1 MNGAVR
7 QRKIREWL
15 ESEEFLG
22 LETLCERLSASE
34 STVRRDLTALETEGI
49 LKRVYGGAMALQP
62 RDHSTDFAWQSEH
75 MVPEKRRIA
84 AIAAGLLKVGET
96 VILDGGSTV
105 AEVARALV
113 SRSLHIITNSL
124 PIAEILMDARDVEV
138 TLTGGYLYP
147 RVRALLGP
155 VCEQTLSNVR
165 ADVLV
170 MGVAGVTES
179 GFSNNNTL
187 VVGPELKMIEAARR
201 VIIVADNTKFG
212 HEAVIRVAPLDTADV
227 VVTDSGIPAYFS
239 DLLRAH
245 SVDLLIA

>member
-22 LETLCERLSASE
+22 LDTLCERLGASE
-34 STVRRDLTALETEGI
+34 STVRRDLTALETGGV

-62 RDHSTDFAWQSEH
+62 HDHSTDYIWQSGH
-75 MVPEKRRIA
+75 MVEEKRRIA
-84 AIAAGLLKVGET
+84 CATASLLKDGET
-96 VILDGGSTV
+96 VLLDGGSTV
-105 AEVARALV
+105 AEVARAIV
-113 SRSLHIITNSL
+113 NRSMHVITNSL
-124 PIAEILMDARDVEV
+124 PIAEILLDARDIEV

-155 VCEQTLSNVR
+155 ICEQTLSSVR

-170 MGVAGVTES
+170 MGIAGVTES

-187 VVGPELKMIEAARR
+187 VVAPELKMIEAARR
-201 VIIVADNTKFG
+201 LIIVADHTKFG
-212 HEAVIRVAPLDTADV
+212 HEAVIRIAPLETADV
-227 VVTDSGIPAYFS
+227 VVTDSGVS
-239 DLLRAH
+239 DAH
-245 SVDLLIA
+245 SAMLRSHDVNLLIA